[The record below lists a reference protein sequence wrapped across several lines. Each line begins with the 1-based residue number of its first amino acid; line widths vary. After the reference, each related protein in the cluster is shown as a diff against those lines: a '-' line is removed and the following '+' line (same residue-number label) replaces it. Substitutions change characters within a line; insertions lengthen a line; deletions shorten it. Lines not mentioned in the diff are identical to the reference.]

1 MAQRE
6 GEREGGRR
14 GGREG
19 GTKTLFVIG
28 MSADPFLSRPKPT
41 VNNSGVVVESIKDRD
56 SSSSSSSSEFALG
69 KSLASLSGRGTR
81 ISSFFKKNP

>member
-41 VNNSGVVVESIKDRD
+41 FNNSGVVVKFIKDRD
-56 SSSSSSSSEFALG
+56 FSSSSSSSEFAL
-69 KSLASLSGRGTR
+69 
-81 ISSFFKKNP
+81 